1 MQLHKITDAFLE
13 ETGCYLLGSSRRAWI
28 ESLKTYVRGAQ
39 YALVDDDGRIC
50 EIFED
55 MAEYKR
61 WLGDLPD
68 P

>member
-1 MQLHKITDAFLE
+1 MQLEKITDAFLE
-13 ETGCYLLGSSRRAWI
+13 EMGCDSLDSPRRAWI

-39 YALVDDDGRIC
+39 YALVDDGGRIW

-55 MAEYKR
+55 MAEYRR
-61 WLGDLPD
+61 WLRDLPN